1 MSYKYIDD
9 VITESFK
16 IITNKKDNVL
26 EIFLTGSFDIEDPV
40 LLVEPFF
47 NSIDSVA
54 YNENISK
61 VQINTLELFFI
72 NSSTIKCIIKWI
84 VKSSRGKERQ
94 SYFIDFV
101 INKNLLWQ
109 MQSFEYLKFLSNERI
124 NIVKI

>member
-1 MSYKYIDD
+1 MSYKYIED
-9 VITESFK
+9 VITENFK
-16 IITNKKDNVL
+16 IITNKKENIL
-26 EIFLTGSFDIEDPV
+26 EILLMGSFDIEDPF
-40 LLVEPFF
+40 LLIEPFF
-47 NSIDSVA
+47 NNIDNIA
-54 YNENISK
+54 YSENIEK

-94 SYFIDFV
+94 SYFIDFI

>member
-1 MSYKYIDD
+1 MSYKNIDD

-16 IITNKKDNVL
+16 IITNKKDNAL

-124 NIVKI
+124 NIIKI